1 MTGLALV
8 SAKGAPGVT
17 TSALL
22 LTALW
27 PSPACLLEA
36 DPAGGDL
43 RFWQNSIDG
52 APLRPDLGMVSLLAA
67 YRAGAGADHISGPD
81 RSMLAHCQQLPGGL
95 PVLVGAGSPAQHTA
109 LGPCWPL
116 LTASLQDSG
125 QDPLAV
131 VAGAARDVAP
141 IVDAGRLLPDEHQS
155 RLLTAMSLVLVV
167 CRPTISSVA
176 HTRDALASLRA
187 QGVEAGVLVIGTPT
201 EATQTQDALG
211 LTTSG
216 GSAVLSPVYQLPDDP
231 AAARSLAGD
240 WTRKLDRS
248 PLVAAG
254 RRLAAELHSQ
264 LHSSLDR
271 PMNSAPFDPVVF
283 TDVPTEASIEPAGAL
298 R

>member
-43 RFWQNSIDG
+43 RFWQNGIDG

-67 YRAGAGADHISGPD
+67 YRAGAGADRISGPD
-81 RSMLAHCQQLPGGL
+81 RAVLAHCQQLPGGL
-95 PVLVGAGSPAQHTA
+95 PVLVGAGSPAQHAA

-116 LTASLQDSG
+116 LTASLQHSG
-125 QDPLAV
+125 QDEIAV
-131 VAGAARDVAP
+131 GAGAARDVEP

-167 CRPTISSVA
+167 CRPTVSGVA
-176 HTRDALASLRA
+176 HTRDALAALRA
-187 QGVEAGVLVIGTPT
+187 QRVEAGVLVIGTPT

-216 GSAVLSPVYQLPDDP
+216 GSAVRQLPDDP
-231 AAARSLAGD
+231 AAARSLAGE

-254 RRLAAELHSQ
+254 RRLAAELHSSI
-264 LHSSLDR
+264 HR
-271 PMNSAPFDPVVF
+271 PMDSAPFDPVVF
-283 TDVPTEASIEPAGAL
+283 TDVPTPAAGAL

>member
-22 LTALW
+22 LAALW
-27 PSPACLLEA
+27 PFPACLLEA

-67 YRAGAGADHISGPD
+67 YRAGAGADRISGPD
-81 RSMLAHCQQLPGGL
+81 RSVLAHCQQLPGGL
-95 PVLVGAGSPAQHTA
+95 PVLVGAGSPAQHAA

-116 LTASLQDSG
+116 LTTNLQNG
-125 QDPLAV
+125 RQDPLAV
-131 VAGAARDVAP
+131 DAGAARDVEP
-141 IVDAGRLLPDEHQS
+141 IVDAGRLLSDEHQS

-167 CRPTISSVA
+167 CRPSVSGVA
-176 HTRDALASLRA
+176 HTRDALAALHA
-187 QGVEAGVLVIGTPT
+187 QRVDAGVLVIGTPT
-201 EATQTQDALG
+201 EAAQTQDALG
-211 LTTSG
+211 LAPASG
-216 GSAVLSPVYQLPDDP
+216 RSAVRQLPDDP
-231 AAARSLAGD
+231 AAARSLAGE

-264 LHSSLDR
+264 LHSSIHR
-271 PMNSAPFDPVVF
+271 PLNSAPFDPVVS
-283 TDVPTEASIEPAGAL
+283 TDVPTPAAGAL

>member
-1 MTGLALV
+1 MTGLALI

-22 LTALW
+22 LAALW

-52 APLRPDLGMVSLLAA
+52 AALRPDLGMVSLLAA
-67 YRAGAGADHISGPD
+67 YRAGAGADRIAGPD
-81 RSMLAHCQQLPGGL
+81 RAVLAHCQQLPGGL
-95 PVLVGAGSPAQHTA
+95 PVLVGAGSPVQHAA

-116 LTASLQDSG
+116 LTASLQDSR
-125 QDPLAV
+125 QDPIAV
-131 VAGAARDVAP
+131 GAGGSDVEP
-141 IVDAGRLLPDEHQS
+141 IVDAGRLIPDEHQA
-155 RLLTAMSLVLVV
+155 RLLSAMSMVLVV
-167 CRPTISSVA
+167 CRPTVSGVA
-176 HTRDALASLRA
+176 HTRDALAALLA

-216 GSAVLSPVYQLPDDP
+216 RSAVRQLPDDP
-231 AAARSLAGD
+231 AAARSLAGE

-248 PLVAAG
+248 PLVASG
-254 RRLAAELHSQ
+254 RRLAAELHMQ
-264 LHSSLDR
+264 LRSSMQR
-271 PMNSAPFDPVVF
+271 PMDSAPFDPVAV
-283 TDVPTEASIEPAGAL
+283 TDVQTPVAGVL